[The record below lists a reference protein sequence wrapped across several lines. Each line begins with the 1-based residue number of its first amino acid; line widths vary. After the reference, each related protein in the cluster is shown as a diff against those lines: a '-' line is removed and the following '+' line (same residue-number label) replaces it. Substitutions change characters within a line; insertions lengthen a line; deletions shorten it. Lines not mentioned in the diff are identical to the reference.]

1 MAKPIK
7 NQGTYSAE
15 TQFSLHAYQNSLPI
29 PEVIDTAKRDHITLQ
44 VRQTSQFL
52 GLYDSNGNPL
62 YTTVWGYGTGQTAT
76 YPGPTIL
83 AYEDHPVTVNWQN
96 KLPTTGHLLPIDTT
110 IHLAEPSTH
119 TLAAGFV
126 PIVTHLHG
134 GHNDSQVRRPARS
147 VVHPEWWARS
157 HRPS

>member
-15 TQFSLHAYQNSLPI
+15 TQFSLHAYENSLPI

-52 GLYDSNGNPL
+52 GLYDFNGNPL

-83 AYEDHPVTVNWQN
+83 AYEDHPS
-96 KLPTTGHLLPIDTT
+96 PSTGRTSCRPRAIFSRSTPRSTLPI
-110 IHLAEPSTH
+110 
-119 TLAAGFV
+119 
-126 PIVTHLHG
+126 
-134 GHNDSQVRRPARS
+134 R
-147 VVHPEWWARS
+147 
-157 HRPS
+157 